1 VSSSDKLKGVR
12 EVVRSLAPGASRLT
26 IALCATPE
34 RIALLTRAMLRMGS
48 FRPPPEAA
56 PRGASIPH
64 ALAIM
69 PLDDELDLEVLGV
82 PLDETFAPMWPL
94 ALCRANSIVRLDP
107 SGTLDEACAIIGMAP
122 LEGGEL
128 APGFTEDDE
137 DAVATLL
144 RAAAERAKV

>member
-1 VSSSDKLKGVR
+1 LSSSDKLKSVR
-12 EVVRSLAPGASRLT
+12 NIVRSRYPDASRVT
-26 IALCATPE
+26 IAVCASPE
-34 RIALLTRAMLRMGS
+34 RLALLTRAMLRMGS

-56 PRGASIPH
+56 PRASIPH

-94 ALCRANSIVRLDP
+94 ALCRANSIVRLDA
-107 SGTLDEACAIIGMAP
+107 SDALDDACAVIGMAA
-122 LEGGEL
+122 LDAAEL
-128 APGFTEDDE
+128 APGFAEDDE
-137 DAVATLL
+137 DGVATLL

>member
-1 VSSSDKLKGVR
+1 MSSSDRLRGVLN
-12 EVVRSLAPGASRLT
+12 VVRSIAPDANRVT
-26 IALCATPE
+26 IAVCASPQ

-56 PRGASIPH
+56 PRAPVPH

-82 PLDETFAPMWPL
+82 PLDEAFAPMWPL

-107 SGTLDEACAIIGMAP
+107 SSALDEACASIGMP
-122 LEGGEL
+122 THDGSEL
-128 APGFTEDDE
+128 APGFSEEDE
-137 DAVATLL
+137 DGVATLL
-144 RAAAERAKV
+144 RAAAERARV

>member
-1 VSSSDKLKGVR
+1 VSSSDKLKSVR
-12 EVVRSLAPGASRLT
+12 DVVRSRAPDAARLT
-26 IALCATPE
+26 IAVCATPE

-56 PRGASIPH
+56 PRASIPH

-94 ALCRANSIVRLDP
+94 ALCRANAIVRLDP
-107 SGTLDEACAIIGMAP
+107 NGALDEACAVIGMAA
-122 LEGGEL
+122 LDGVDL
-128 APGFTEDDE
+128 APGAAEDDE

>member
-1 VSSSDKLKGVR
+1 MSSSDRLRSVR
-12 EVVRSLAPGASRLT
+12 DVVRSIAPDASRVT
-26 IALCATPE
+26 IAVCATPE

-56 PRGASIPH
+56 PRAPIPH

-107 SGTLDEACAIIGMAP
+107 NGALDEACAVIGMAAHD
-122 LEGGEL
+122 GTEL
-128 APGFTEDDE
+128 APGFAEDDE
-137 DAVATLL
+137 EAVATLL
-144 RAAAERAKV
+144 RAAVERARA

>member
-1 VSSSDKLKGVR
+1 MSSSDKLKSVR
-12 EVVRSLAPGASRLT
+12 NVVRSLAPDAARVT
-26 IALCATPE
+26 IAVCATPE

-56 PRGASIPH
+56 PRASIPH
-64 ALAIM
+64 ALAVM

-107 SGTLDEACAIIGMAP
+107 SSALDEACAVIGMAAHD
-122 LEGGEL
+122 GGEL

-137 DAVATLL
+137 DGVATLL

>member
-1 VSSSDKLKGVR
+1 
-12 EVVRSLAPGASRLT
+12 VRSIAPDASRVT
-26 IALCATPE
+26 IAVCATPE

-56 PRGASIPH
+56 PRAPIPH

-107 SGTLDEACAIIGMAP
+107 NGALDEACAVIGMAAHD
-122 LEGGEL
+122 GAEL
-128 APGFTEDDE
+128 APGFAEDDE
-137 DAVATLL
+137 EAVATLL
-144 RAAAERAKV
+144 RAAVERARA

>member
-1 VSSSDKLKGVR
+1 MSSSDRLRGVR
-12 EVVRSLAPGASRLT
+12 NVVKSIAPDANRVT
-26 IALCATPE
+26 IAVCASPA

-56 PRGASIPH
+56 PRAPIPH
-64 ALAIM
+64 ALALM
-69 PLDDELDLEVLGV
+69 PLDDDLDLEVLGV

-94 ALCRANSIVRLDP
+94 ALCRANAIVRIDP
-107 SGTLDEACAIIGMAP
+107 NGALDEACAVIGMAA
-122 LEGGEL
+122 LDGAEL

-137 DAVATLL
+137 DGVATLL